1 MIYFTEEAKNLLYTK
16 LNKALSDNGIL
27 FVGGTE
33 QIITSDKYGFNPIES
48 FFYTKIS

>member
-1 MIYFTEEAKNLLYTK
+1 MIYFEVKNLLYTK

-33 QIITSDKYGFNPIES
+33 QIITSDKYGFNL
-48 FFYTKIS
+48 